1 VTLRYRTAGRSLLLR
16 SAAQVQCVMKIALA
30 LAAAGTDQPLNVD
43 DIKEPEMP
51 KTATQSRARGVALW
65 KHCYQTKHLIKNQT
79 N

>member
-1 VTLRYRTAGRSLLLR
+1 
-16 SAAQVQCVMKIALA
+16 MKIALA